1 MAASPSLSER
11 RTESEVSE
19 RFGLTN
25 DTLRYYERLGLL
37 GVIPRDSSGDRSYT
51 EENCSRIGFIKCM
64 RDAGV
69 SIEALIQYTKLL
81 GEGPKTHDQR
91 KQILIEQREVM
102 HERAKQI
109 QHGIDTLDYKI
120 ENYDAIMKD
129 VK

>member
-1 MAASPSLSER
+1 MKI
-11 RTESEVSE
+11 SEVSR

-37 GVIPRDSSGDRSYT
+37 GEIPRDASGDRSYT
-51 EENCSRIGFIKCM
+51 EESYDRIHFVKCM

-69 SIEALIQYTKLL
+69 SIEALVHYMKLL
-81 GEGPKTHDQR
+81 DEGPETHEQR
-91 KQILIEQREVM
+91 KQILVEQREVM
-102 HERAKQI
+102 RERAKQI

-129 VK
+129 IK